1 MGRNFYTFSPVT
13 AYENSAAGLRH
24 TGTCNMAFGDGH
36 VAGLK
41 KNDLKERGF
50 TVAVE
55 NDVLKTSLSR
65 SCCAA
70 CWAFRCR
77 VPNF

>member
-1 MGRNFYTFSPVT
+1 
-13 AYENSAAGLRH
+13 
-24 TGTCNMAFGDGH
+24 MAFGDGH

-55 NDVLKTSLSR
+55 NDVLKTSL
-65 SCCAA
+65 
-70 CWAFRCR
+70 
-77 VPNF
+77 